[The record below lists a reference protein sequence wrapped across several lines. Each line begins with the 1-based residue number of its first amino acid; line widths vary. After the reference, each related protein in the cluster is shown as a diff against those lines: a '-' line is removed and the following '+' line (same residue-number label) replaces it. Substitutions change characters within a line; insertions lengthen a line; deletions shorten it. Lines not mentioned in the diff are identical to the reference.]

1 MATVIYLPHEYVNS
15 CNVVYSNYIRSYTNS
30 NFTQWVDIYI
40 NQDYQVKAGSSTYS
54 QSVVCDNLNT
64 YTDNIMYRTDID
76 KICLTTLIIA
86 FVTTFPIYLLTKVFR
101 KRMF

>member
-1 MATVIYLPHEYVNS
+1 MAIIYLPHEYVNS

-40 NQDYQVKAGSSTYS
+40 NQDYQVKQGSSTYS
-54 QSVVCDNLNT
+54 QSVTCDNLNT

-76 KICLTTLIIA
+76 KICLTTFIIII
-86 FVTTFPIYLLTKVFR
+86 VTTAPVWILWKVFR
-101 KRMF
+101 KRL